1 MSAVEPV
8 VGVVALRTFRVSM
21 NGYLVPA
28 TQYSNEWA
36 TGAAI
41 ARCSR
46 FHQAP
51 ADDCSCGL
59 YSMNDVHQLRTQYH
73 QARRLL
79 AVVALEGQT
88 IQGTKGG
95 RSQAARVLDIWT
107 APRAVP
113 DPQLQQ
119 LHHHLP
125 GVRFHTDL
133 DGMLSRYPELTVH
146 PQPRRAALAAAC
158 RGTRARV
165 ARARVTANTA
175 IWWAAA
181 TALLGGVLALLGT
194 PRLPPGLWV
203 ELGSI
208 VLVGLAVAAVAA
220 EAPGQLL
227 ILAIRGGTMPLLLAP
242 WRPVKHLFRA
252 GGSVLA
258 GGVIAAALTGHPIN
272 VGGVAV
278 TLGWWLPLLLT
289 ETFLCALHRSTR
301 PVSVPVL
308 MGIRPRGHRAV
319 RTGWE
324 PAHHRGGGRT
334 LRDPHP
340 LRRHLLAPINIIPA
354 TGA

>member
-41 ARCSR
+41 ARCSG

-59 YSMNDVHQLRTQYH
+59 YSMNDVHQLRTQYQ
-73 QARRLL
+73 QARRLV
-79 AVVALEGQT
+79 AVVALEGQY
-88 IQGTKGG
+88 QGLAIPSRPGTGHLD
-95 RSQAARVLDIWT
+95 RSPRGPRPPTPATPAASAR
-107 APRAVP
+107 RAVP
-113 DPQLQQ
+113 HRPRR
-119 LHHHLP
+119 HAVPVP
-125 GVRFHTDL
+125 GTD
-133 DGMLSRYPELTVH
+133 RAPAA
-146 PQPRRAALAAAC
+146 PPRRARRGLPRHPGPRCPGPGHPEHGRRVGGGHRAAGRCA
-158 RGTRARV
+158 GPARHP
-165 ARARVTANTA
+165 
-175 IWWAAA
+175 AA
-181 TALLGGVLALLGT
+181 
-194 PRLPPGLWV
+194 PPG
-203 ELGSI
+203 I
-208 VLVGLAVAAVAA
+208 VGGTGQHRAGAVAAVAAVAA

-242 WRPVKHLFRA
+242 RRPVKHLFRA

-258 GGVIAAALTGHPIN
+258 GGAIAAALTGHPIN

-324 PAHHRGGGRT
+324 PAHHRDGGRT

-340 LRRHLLAPINIIPA
+340 LRRHLLVPINIIPA